1 VYQSRTSLWCS
12 LQQRPPTHRSS
23 LAETHNGAM
32 QRFGFG
38 VTLYNAVGMRGHNSA
53 MQRFGFGVTLYN
65 AVGMRGGAGRPAAP
79 VPPPLSGGSY
89 CPIGAGIFFFVGGW
103 MDGVRN
109 PNPSNSR
116 AKPCAGCAGGRPE
129 TSRTFIVIVTLG
141 TSGHTSIR

>member
-23 LAETHNGAM
+23 LAETHNG
-32 QRFGFG
+32 
-38 VTLYNAVGMRGHNSA
+38 A